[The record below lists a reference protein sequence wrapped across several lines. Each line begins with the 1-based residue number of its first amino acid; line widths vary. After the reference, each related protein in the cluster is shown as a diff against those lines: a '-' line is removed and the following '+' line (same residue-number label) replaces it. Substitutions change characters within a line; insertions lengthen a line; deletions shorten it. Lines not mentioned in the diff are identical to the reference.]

1 MDVAALDLIARILHI
16 AGVIIWI
23 GHNWVNV
30 VHIPVFRPVLPAD
43 PPETVR
49 EVFIAASK
57 REHGIFRYSSLIVWV
72 TGVFM
77 LWRRGDLAD
86 AIALSGPSAV
96 MGLGAWLGTLM
107 VLNLWLI
114 MWPHQKKVL
123 GFVAA
128 PDAERLR
135 CARITF
141 LSSRINT
148 ALSLATLV
156 LMVVGAHGALLL
168 GR

>member
-1 MDVAALDLIARILHI
+1 MDLPLFDFLARILHI

-30 VHIPVFRPVLPAD
+30 VHMPVFRGVLPAD
-43 PPETVR
+43 PPEAAR
-49 EVFIAASK
+49 EVFIGASK
-57 REHGIFRYSSLIVWV
+57 REHGIFRHASLLVWI
-72 TGVFM
+72 TGIFL

-86 AIALSGPSAV
+86 ALLLSGPSAV
-96 MGLGAWLGTLM
+96 IGLGAWIGTLM
-107 VLNLWLI
+107 VLNLWLV

-128 PDAERLR
+128 TVPERLR

-141 LSSRINT
+141 LSSRVNT
-148 ALSLATLV
+148 VLSVATLA
-156 LMVVGAHGALLL
+156 LMVAGAHGGWSLL
-168 GR
+168 